1 MSLEFTFKESY
12 INTNILV
19 ENQYDLFEILTKPLY
34 QDNLVKESFIG
45 KVVAREKTYPTG
57 IPTANIGV
65 AIPHTDSEHV
75 NSNAISVGVLKNPI
89 TFKVMA
95 SPEQTVEVSLV
106 FLLAIKD
113 PKHHINLLKNIMGL
127 LKDETVLSTIIN
139 SNDNKIIFNLLN
151 SYILEGL

>member
-89 TFKVMA
+89 TFKV
-95 SPEQTVEVSLV
+95 
-106 FLLAIKD
+106 FWRD
-113 PKHHINLLKNIMGL
+113 CDG
-127 LKDETVLSTIIN
+127 
-139 SNDNKIIFNLLN
+139 
-151 SYILEGL
+151 